1 MSAKRAHVMIPG
13 ELLFEIDRL
22 VGKRGRSRFLAEAA
36 AVEVM
41 RRRQLDALRKAAES
55 WKSERHPELR
65 SGAAQWVSQLRKE
78 NEGRLANAKRR

>member
-13 ELLFEIDRL
+13 KLLLEIDRL

-36 AVEVM
+36 AAEVM
-41 RRRQLDALRKAAES
+41 RRRQLVALRKATGS

-65 SGAAQWVSQLRKE
+65 SGTAQWVSQLRKQ
-78 NEGRLANAKRR
+78 NEARLANAKRR